1 MAQAQDAW
9 DVWLNHPQEV
19 CLGRYASI
27 HAFFRD
33 GKPEYGGDTDY
44 QTPDSVVWT
53 ITPPTGPVIT
63 YRASMGRPAPILW
76 VNPTSSTLMAG
87 QTIMLDMTMVGKYY
101 VKATLYD
108 GVRNGRPRYVR
119 EREVE
124 IDVTDCSMAVCRGSF
139 TPTTNFIEDFGTFT
153 AGEPRR
159 AVTGATVEYQWNSN
173 PYNAGSTA
181 NGWPLSDDWYT
192 IYYNAI
198 RGGRPEW
205 DNVDDH
211 TNNGLGGMMIA
222 NSSNNPKTFYKREV
236 NGLCPGAKYNFS
248 AWFINLNSHQVLT
261 NTCAGYG
268 SRYQYAGVTFIVK
281 NKLTGAVIG
290 QFYTGDV
297 SMDLRRNDAGNQRLT
312 GWQQYGGT
320 VTLPPGVTDV
330 TVEIKNNNPGG
341 CGNDIA
347 VDDIEFKFCAPYIYA
362 YIDGT
367 ADDQQ
372 EVCPGATLNLTSSI
386 DPIDYFT
393 DPQYYWEYRV
403 AGTGTWATIPAGSG
417 YLGLNTN
424 MLTIPEGLL
433 KEGEHWEYRLM
444 IIERGNLAAG
454 QRQCYTPSTPVRLD
468 VADLPEITV
477 PRDSLCRGETM
488 IMTAI
493 PLSGSGTTGY
503 QEFTFMGNYIEPWP
517 SGPQPKN
524 QVLIRPQVTTQYI
537 VEGTIWHGM
546 DPNTG
551 QPRVC
556 KRRDSITITVDEPP
570 VVDLGPDLL
579 ACAGTQVTLDAGA
592 ANAAYGKLWKP
603 SFLTTQTINVTV
615 PNIDGDSVKPYVE
628 VKNGQCTTTDT
639 IRIIAV
645 KLPNALIQNVTAT
658 CTNPV
663 TTTYR
668 LRNTGGTP
676 VTKNPYTVLWEI
688 VGAANGAS
696 LTVPAGLPNER
707 DLINMPPNVP
717 VRVRI
722 TLTANGAPCVATH
735 ERDFI
740 TYTRP
745 VATLT
750 DNEIAQCSRQFTLT
764 AAPLTDT
771 STYGTWT
778 VISGSVTIP
787 AGQANN
793 PNAVVTVNSAAGV
806 TATVRWTV
814 RKYNGN
820 APCPT
825 AQADVRL
832 TFHNGPVV
840 TIPSAVDVCRQT
852 PFTFTLPYTAT
863 NAPTHYDLEAIAPA
877 MPGFVNIDN
886 GVLPSTTGGNITITY
901 PAAAAPGTYRFR
913 LTVIKPVG
921 TTDSCVDTKEFDVVL
936 NTPST
941 TPTIGVTAASICVGQ
956 SSTLS
961 IASGTLGSNSEWVWY
976 RGDCT
981 SGTAVEIARNVT
993 SVTVSPTATTT
1004 YSVRAIGT
1012 TACGN
1017 TTCVTTTVTVYQQP
1031 AKPNAGPDQEKCN
1044 DEMFQLNATAPSVP
1058 GAVGTWT
1065 ANPASVV
1072 FSDIHS
1078 PTSTARV
1085 FVGTTATV
1093 VWTITNGPCA
1103 VVSDTL
1109 IISNLNEINQN
1120 IIRQD
1125 QTICIG
1131 ETPAELYGVGH
1142 PSSGAGT
1149 FVYRW
1154 QYSTTSATAGYT
1166 TIPGTNTENYQPGPL
1181 SVTTWFRRVVV
1192 SGACSDTSSSVQ
1204 ITVNTNPPTVV
1215 TTPANITVECN
1226 KTQNYTTLFGTPT
1239 FQHPLGLALT
1249 VTFTDNTVTQA
1260 CGMTITRTWTAT
1272 DRCGLSVSTSQTI
1285 TVVDTTDPLLSF
1297 PGGRAPVDTTV
1308 SCSAIPAAV
1317 TASGTDNCTANASVR
1332 ITVNTVRDATFTGT
1346 CVNNYRLIRTWT
1358 ALDDCNNSTVH
1369 TQLITVVDTSRP
1381 SLVWAGSAPANV
1393 TVSCD
1398 AIPAAVNPTATDNCL
1413 PAGTTITPTYAQ
1425 DTIRAGVPGAC
1436 QNTYQ
1441 LRRVWTATDVCGNS
1455 ISHTQ
1460 IITVQ
1465 DNTVPTLTWTGAAPA
1480 NVSVQCSAI
1489 PAAATAGATDNCTP
1503 GNFVRITYVQDTIR
1517 AAGACQNNYQLR
1529 RVWTATDLCGNAA
1542 THTQIVTV
1550 TDNTIPTITWTG
1562 AAPANVTVQCSAIP
1576 AAATA
1581 TATDNCTPGNYIR
1594 ITYVQDT
1601 IRAAGACQ
1609 NNYQL
1614 RRVWTATD
1622 LCGNA
1627 ATYTQ
1632 IVTVQD
1638 NTIPTITWTGAAPA
1652 NITVQCSAIPAA
1664 ATASATDN
1672 CTPGNYIRIAYV
1684 QDTIRAAGACQ
1695 NNYQLRRVW
1704 TATDLCGNAATH
1716 TQIVTVQD
1724 NTIPTITWT
1733 GAAPSNVTVQCS
1745 AIPAAATA
1753 TATDNCTPGN
1763 YIRITYVQDT
1773 IRAAGAC
1780 QNNYQ
1785 LRRVWTATD
1794 LCGNAATHTQIVTV
1808 QDNTRPTLT
1817 WTGAAPAD
1825 VAVECSAIPAAATA
1839 TATDNCTPGNYINIT
1854 YVQDTLR
1861 ANGACQNSYQLRR
1874 VWTATDLCGNAAT
1887 HTQIVTISDNTRPTL
1902 TWTGAAPG
1910 AVAVECNAIPAAA
1923 TATATDNCT
1932 PGNYIRI
1939 TYVQDTIRA
1948 AGACQNNY
1956 QLRRVWTATDL
1967 CGNAAT
1973 HTQIVTVSDN
1983 TLPTL
1988 TWTGTAPA
1996 NVAVECS
2003 AIPAAATATAT
2014 DNCTPGNYV
2023 RITYVQDTI
2032 RAAGAC
2038 QNNYQLRRVWTATDL
2053 CGNAATHTQ
2062 IVTVSDNT
2070 RPTLTWTGAAPA
2082 NVTAECSAIP
2092 AAATA
2097 TATDNCTPGNYIRI
2111 TYVQDTIRA
2120 AGACQNNY
2128 QLRRVWTATDLCGNA
2143 ATHTQIVTVT
2153 DNTRPTL
2160 VWTGAAPANVTVQC
2174 SAIPAAATAS
2184 ATDNCTPVAYIDID
2198 YVQDTIRAAGA
2209 CQNSYQL
2216 RRVWTATDLCGN
2228 AITHTQIVT
2237 VVDNTRPTLTWT
2249 GAAPANVTVECSAI
2263 PAAATAGA
2271 TDNCTPVA
2279 YIDIDYVQDTIRAAG
2294 ACQNNYQLRRVWT
2307 ATDLCGNAVTHTQIV
2322 TVQDN
2327 TRPTLVWTGTAP
2339 GAAAVE
2345 CDAIPAAVT
2354 ATATDN
2360 CTPGNYIRITYVQD
2374 TIRAAGACQNSYQL
2388 RRVWTATDLCGNAA
2402 THTQMITVTDN
2413 TRPTLVWT
2421 GAAPASVAVECNA
2434 IPAAATATAT
2444 DNCTPGNYIR
2454 ITYVQD
2460 TIRAAGACQN
2470 NYQLRRVWTATDLCG
2485 NAATHTQIVTVSDN
2499 TDPILTFP
2507 SGLPADVT
2515 VNCDAV
2521 PAPVTASATDNCTP
2535 ANYVTITLRTDT
2547 VRAAGACISNYQ
2559 LVRTWT
2565 ARDLCGNTA
2574 THVQRVTVQDNT
2586 LPTLTWTGAAPAN
2599 VAVECSAIPAAATA
2613 GATDNCSPV
2622 GSIRITYVQDTIR
2635 AAGACQ
2641 NDYQLRRVWTATDL
2655 CGNAATH
2662 TQIVTVSDNTIPTLT
2677 WTGTAPANVAVQ
2689 CSAIPAAATAGA
2701 TDNCTPG
2708 NYIRITYVQDTIRA
2722 AGACQN
2728 NYQLRRVWTATDLC
2742 GNAATHTQIVTV
2754 TDNTR
2759 PTLTWT
2765 GSAPANVTVQCSAIP
2780 AAATASATDNC
2791 TPVAYIDID
2800 YVQDTIRAAGA
2811 CQNSYQLRR
2820 VWTATDLCGNVATHT
2835 QIVTVVDNTRPTLT
2849 WTGAAPA
2856 NVTVECSAIPAAAT
2870 AGATDNC
2877 TPANYIDIDYRQDT
2891 VRAAGNCQNEYEL
2904 HRVWTATDLCGNVAT
2919 HTQIVTVQDNT
2930 RPTLV
2935 WTGTAPG
2942 AAAVECDAIPAAVT
2956 ATATD
2961 NCTPGNYI
2969 RITYVQDTIR
2979 AAGACQN
2986 SYQLRRVW
2994 TATDLCG
3001 NAATHTQMI
3010 TVTDNTRPTLVWTGA
3025 APASVAVECNAIP
3038 AAATAT
3044 ATDNCTPGNYIRIT
3058 YVQDTIRAAGAC
3070 QNNYQLRRVWTATD
3084 LCGNAATH
3092 TQIVTVSDN
3101 TDPILTFP
3109 SGLPAD
3115 VTVNCDAV
3123 PAPVT
3128 ASATDNCTP
3137 ANYVTITLRTDTVRA
3152 AGACI
3157 SNYQLVRTWTARDLC
3172 GNTATHV
3179 QRVTVQDNTLPT
3191 LTWTGAA
3198 PANVAVEC
3206 SAIPAAATAGAT
3218 DNCSPVGSIRITYVQ
3233 DTIRAAGA
3241 CQNDYQLRRVWTA
3254 TDLCGNAATHTQI
3267 VTVSDNTIPT
3277 LTWTGTA
3284 PANVAVQCSAI
3295 PAAATATAT
3304 DNCTPGNYIRIAYVQ
3319 DTIRAAGA
3327 CQNNYQLRR
3336 VWTATDLCGN
3346 AATHT
3351 QIVTVTDNTRP
3362 TLTWTGAA
3370 PANVTVECSA
3380 IPAAATASATDNC
3393 TPVAYI
3399 DIDYVQDTI
3408 RAAGACQNNYQLR
3421 RVWTA
3426 TDLCGNAATHTQI
3439 VTVQDV
3445 TRPTLTWTGAAP
3457 ANVTVECSAIPAA
3470 ATAGATDN
3478 CTPVNYIRITY
3489 VQDTIR
3495 AAGACQ
3501 NNYQLRRV
3509 WTATDLCGNAATH
3522 TQIVT
3527 VQDVTRPTL
3536 TWTGAAPANVTVQC
3550 DAIPAAVT
3558 ASATD
3563 NCTPVNY
3570 IRITYVQDTIR
3581 AAGACQNNYQLR
3593 RVWTATDLC
3602 GNASTHTQIVTVQ
3615 DNTRPTLTWTGAA
3628 PANVAVECNAIPAAV
3643 TAGATDNCTPVNYI
3657 RITYVQDTIR
3667 AAGACQNNYQ
3677 LRRVWTATDLCGN
3690 AATHTQIVTVSDNT
3704 NPILTFPSGLPADVT
3719 VNCDAV
3725 PAPVTAS
3732 ATDNCTPAN
3741 YVAITLR
3748 TDTVRA
3754 AGACISNYQ
3763 LVRTWTARDLCGNTA
3778 THVQRVTV
3786 QDTTRPTLVWTGAA
3800 PANVAVECSAIPAAA
3815 TARATD
3821 NCSPAATIRIT
3832 YVQDT
3837 IRAAGACQ
3845 NNYQLRR
3852 VWTATDL
3859 CGNAATH
3866 TQIVTVSDNTRPTL
3880 TWTGA
3885 APANVTAECSAI
3897 PAAATASATDNCTP
3911 GNYIRITYVQDTI
3924 RAAGACQNNYQLRR
3938 VWTATDLCGNAS
3950 THTQIVTVTDN
3961 TRPTLTWTGSAP
3973 ANVTVECSA
3982 IPAAA
3987 TAGATDNCTP
3997 VNYIRITYV
4006 QDTIR
4011 AAGACQNNYQ
4021 LRRVWTATDLCG
4033 NASTHT
4039 QIVTVRDVTRPTLTW
4054 TGAAPANVTVECSA
4068 IPAAATASATDNC
4081 TPVNY
4086 IRITY
4091 VQDTIRAAGACQN
4104 NYQLRRVWTATDL
4117 CGNASTHTQ
4126 IVTVRDVTRPT
4137 LTWTGA
4143 APANVTVQCDAIPAA
4158 VTAAATDNCTPVN
4171 YIRITYVQDTIRAAG
4186 ACQNNY
4192 QLRRVWTATD
4202 LCGNAATHT
4211 QIVTVQDN
4219 TRPTLTWTGAAPA
4232 NVTVECSAIPAAATA
4247 GATDNCTPV
4256 NYIRI
4261 TYVQDTIRAAGA
4273 CQNNYQLRRVWTATD
4288 LCGNAA
4294 THTQIVTV
4302 QDTQRPT
4309 FNWTGAAPADITVNC
4324 DAVPAPVNA
4333 SATDNCTPL
4342 NYLTITLRTDTIR
4355 AAGACI
4361 SNYQLVRTWT
4371 ARDLCG
4377 NAATHV
4383 QRVTVQDTTRPT
4395 LTWTGAAPANVTVE
4409 CSAIPAAA
4417 TARAT
4422 DNCSPAA
4429 TIRITYVQDTI
4440 RAAGACQNN
4449 YQLRRVWTA
4458 TDLCGN
4464 ASSHTQIVTVQDVT
4478 RPTLNWTGAA
4488 PANVTVECSAIP
4500 AAAIASATDNC
4511 TPVNYIRIT
4520 YVQDTIR
4527 AAGACQN
4534 NYQLRRVWTAT
4545 DLCGNASTHTQIV
4558 TVQDNTRPTLTWTGT
4573 APANVTVECSA
4584 IPAAATAG
4592 ATDNCTPANYIRM
4605 AYVQDTI
4612 RAAGAC
4618 QNNYQLR
4625 RVWTATDLCGNV
4637 ATHTQIVTVQDV
4649 TRPTLTWTGAA
4660 PANVTVQCDAI
4671 PAAVTASAT
4680 DNCTPVN
4687 YIRITYVQDTIR
4699 AAGACQNNYQLR
4711 RVWTATDLCGNAA
4724 THTQIVTVQD
4734 NTRPTLTWTG
4744 AAPANVT
4751 VECSAIPAAATA
4763 GATDNCTPV
4772 NYISIT
4778 YVQDTIRAAGACQNN
4793 YQLRRVWT
4801 ATDLCGNAATHTQI
4815 VTVQDVTRPTL
4826 TWTGA
4831 APVNVTADCDAIPA
4845 AVTAGATDNCTPVN
4859 YIRIAY
4865 VQDTIRAAGACQNN
4879 YQLRRVWTATD
4890 LCGNAATH
4898 TQLVTVQDTTNPALV
4913 FPGARPANATV
4924 NCDAIPA
4931 AVTATAT
4938 DNCTPGNA
4946 VRIVY
4951 VQDTLRTAGNCI
4963 SNYQLRRTWTA
4974 TDLCGNIDR
4983 HIQIL
4988 TVQDTTKPALAFP
5001 GTRPANATVNCD
5013 AIPAAVTA
5021 TATDNCTPGNAV
5033 RIVYVQDTLRTAG
5046 NCISNYQLRRTWTA
5060 TDLCGNF
5067 DSHIQILT
5075 VQDTTNPVLVFTGAR
5090 PASITVNCDAI
5101 PAAATATA
5109 TDNCTPGNLVTVRLT
5124 TDTLRTAGN
5133 CISNYQLR
5141 RTWTATDL
5149 CGNFSTHVQLVTVQD
5164 TTKPV
5169 LVFPGTRP
5177 ANVTVNCDA
5186 IPAAVTATATDNCT
5200 PGNLVTV
5207 AYTQDTVRAA
5217 GNCVN
5222 NYELRRT
5229 WTATDLCGNAS
5240 SHVQIVMVQ
5249 DTTKPAMVWPGA
5261 CPANTTVNCDAVPA
5275 AIMPTATD
5283 NCTPGNMVTVALRT
5297 DTLRAAGACISN
5309 YQLRRT
5315 WTATDLC
5322 GNFSTHVQL
5331 VTVQDTTKPVFT
5343 FPNGRPADATVSCDA
5358 IPAVPVVNATD
5369 NCSPVNGVT
5378 VTLRTDTLRTPGAC
5392 ANSYR
5397 LRRTWTATDLCGN
5410 TDTFVQTLTV
5420 EDRTAPVFTMPTP
5433 ADTTVNCDEIPAQ
5446 PDLTA
5451 IDNCSPVGKVTI
5463 LKNENRNAIPGACA
5477 NNYLLI
5483 RTWTAIDECRNAVT
5497 VTQTITVVDT
5507 KAPVFTSATPADTTV
5522 NCDMVPAAPNM
5533 TATDNCSTGNN
5544 VTVRYNET
5552 RRDIPGACINNYQ
5565 LIRTWTATDECGN
5578 FNTVSQ
5584 TITVQDTTAPVFT
5597 TPAPANV
5604 TVECDK
5610 VPAQPDLAATDN
5622 CAGNVTFTKAQQ
5634 RIDSTCANTYRL
5646 IRTWTATDVCGN
5658 ATTLT
5663 QTIIVADRTKPVF
5676 TSPIPADTTVNCD
5689 AIPARPV
5696 INATDNCAG
5705 SINVVFEEE
5714 HIDIPG
5720 ACASNYKLLRTWTA
5734 NDGCGNISKVIQ
5746 VITVRDTTRP
5756 TFTMPVPAD
5765 TTVNCDAIPVQPD
5778 LTAADNCSAASEVTV
5793 VKNET
5798 RENIAGA
5805 CANNYRLIRT
5815 WTATDACGN
5824 ARTVRQVVTVQD
5836 TTRPVFVLPV
5846 PVDTTVNCNAVPTQ
5860 PDINANDNCSAQN
5873 RVTIVKN
5880 ERRENIAGA
5889 CVNNYRLIR
5898 TWTATDECGNS
5909 AVLTQVVTVQD
5920 TTRPNFT
5927 MPIPMDATVNCDAIP
5942 TQPDL
5947 NVTDN
5952 CTATNAIRVVKSER
5966 REDIA
5971 GACANN
5977 YRLIRTWTATDECGN
5992 IRTVTQTLT
6001 VQDTTRP
6008 TFVGSTPA
6016 DATVECSAIPV
6027 QPNIQVTDNCSAS
6040 NNITVVKSERRE
6052 DIPGACVNNYRLIRT
6067 WTATDECGNS
6077 SSVQQVL
6084 TVTDTTAPV
6093 FTTTTPA
6100 DATAE
6105 CSAIPAQP
6113 DLIARD
6119 NCSGNNVTVVKAERR
6134 EDIAG
6139 ACANNYRLIRTWT
6152 ATDECGNSKT
6162 VTQVLTITDNTKPV
6176 FNLPVP
6182 ANATVECSAI
6192 PVQPDLTATDN
6203 CSPAAGITIVKY
6215 ERREDIPGA
6224 CVNNYRLIRTWTAT
6238 DECGNATTVT
6248 QTLTVQDTTAPVFTT
6263 LPPTNITLSCS
6274 ELPAAPVMTATDNCS
6289 GNNVVV
6295 TYKFVKQPMS
6305 GICAYNYRLT
6315 RTWTATDEC
6324 GNTAT
6329 ATQVITVMDTTK
6341 PTFSMAA
6348 PADTTVMCDNLPAP
6362 VSISATDNCTPH
6374 GGVTI
6379 RYRSIRETVPGA
6391 CNYRVINIW
6400 TAIDACGNAAEMRQV
6415 VTVIDTVKPV
6425 IAAPPADIT
6434 LTCGQPIPTG
6444 QISLTATDN
6453 CSADFPKQVQYT
6465 IDPYTP
6471 DLCNGYTIIRRWRV
6485 ADGCGNQA
6493 DDVIQRIIVQPC
6505 PQPELEAEVFT
6516 NCSTNP
6522 FITLKT
6528 KGDVQ
6533 RPVYTLVGVTPA
6545 NAVSTPMSSSNP
6557 RFNVNGATTASFTV
6571 RDGVTGCVSDTV
6583 TYTINYL
6590 QMPVVNLGSDTS
6602 LCGGNGM
6609 VLDAGP
6615 ANFGYQIRWSTGE
6628 TTQRIRITRAGT
6640 YKVTVSNGM
6649 CEAADSIEVGVIP
6662 MPLIDLKD
6670 TTICRGQSVKLDA
6683 TVEGNATY
6691 LWSTG
6696 ATSPVI
6702 TVSTQE
6708 RFWVRVTK
6716 LGCITIDTVNVTVNP
6731 PPDVTLSRDTSI
6743 CPGQT
6748 VMLTVNTNAGR
6759 IQWATG
6765 ETGNSIVV
6773 SRAGNYQVAV
6783 YRDNCVVKEAVRVTE
6798 RPDIKL
6804 ELGPDRFMC
6813 PGSSILIDARHADVN
6828 VYRWNDGDLNP
6839 VKTIT
6844 QPGTY
6849 VLGVLDR
6856 FCDRY
6861 KTDSIK
6867 VTISGPPTVNLG
6879 NDTILCKGRRHI
6891 LKSNAVNAS
6900 RYLWSTGATTAGIEV
6915 TQPGTYTVTAFNDCG
6930 STTDE
6935 ITIDVKECDS
6945 KPEVPNAFSPNG
6957 DGKNDV
6963 FRPVVR
6969 GPMYDYELRIFNR
6982 WGEMVFISKDQYQGW
6997 DGTYKGRP
7005 VDVGTF
7011 VWWLTYKK
7019 ATFGPAFIIKGDV
7032 TVIR

>member
-33 GKPEYGGDTDY
+33 GKSEFNGDTDY
-44 QTPDSVVWT
+44 QIPDSVVWT

-76 VNPTSSTLMAG
+76 VNTTVAGTLMAG

-108 GVRNGRPRYVR
+108 GVRNGRPRYTR

-124 IDVTDCSMAVCRGSF
+124 IDVTDCSMAECRGSF
-139 TPTTNFIEDFGTFT
+139 TPATNFKEDFGTFT
-153 AGEPRR
+153 AGGPRR

-173 PYNAGSTA
+173 PYVAGNTS

-211 TNNGLGGMMIA
+211 TNNGYGGMMIA

-236 NGLCPGAKYNFS
+236 NDLCPGAKYNFS

-281 NKLTGAVIG
+281 NKANGATIG

-297 SMDLRRNDAGNQRLT
+297 SMDLRRNDPGNQRLT

-386 DPIDYFT
+386 DPVDYFT
-393 DPQYYWEYRV
+393 DPEYYWEYRV

-444 IIERGNLAAG
+444 IIEQGNLAAG

-493 PLSGSGTTGY
+493 PLSASGTTGY

-524 QVLIRPQVTTQYI
+524 QVLIRPQVTTEYI

-546 DPNTG
+546 DPVTG

-592 ANAAYGKLWKP
+592 ANTAYGKLWKP

-615 PNIDGDSVKPYVE
+615 PSIDGDSVKPYVE

-639 IRIIAV
+639 VRIIAV
-645 KLPNALIQNVTAT
+645 KLPNAVIQNVTAT

-764 AAPLTDT
+764 AVPLTDT

-840 TIPSAVDVCRQT
+840 TIPSAIDVCRQT

-877 MPGFVNIDN
+877 MPGFVNVDN
-886 GVLPSTTGGNITITY
+886 GVLPSATGGNITVTY

-913 LTVIKPVG
+913 LTVLKPVG
-921 TTDSCVDTKEFDVVL
+921 TSDTCVDTKEFDVVL

-956 SSTLS
+956 STTLS

-976 RGDCT
+976 RGDCA

-993 SVTVSPTATTT
+993 SVTVSPTANTT

-1017 TTCVTTTVTVYQQP
+1017 TTCVTTTVTVFQQP
-1031 AKPNAGPDQEKCN
+1031 AKPDAGPDQEKCN
-1044 DEMFQLNATAPSVP
+1044 EEMFQLNATAPSVP
-1058 GAVGTWT
+1058 GAIGTWT

-1085 FVGTTATV
+1085 FVGTVATV

-1131 ETPAELYGVGH
+1131 ETPAEIYSVGH
-1142 PSSGAGT
+1142 PSSGTGT
-1149 FVYRW
+1149 FTYQW
-1154 QYSTTSATAGYT
+1154 QYSTTSATAGYI
-1166 TIPGTNTENYQPGPL
+1166 TIPGTNTENYQPGAL
-1181 SVTTWFRRVVV
+1181 SVTTWFRRVVI
-1192 SGACSDTSSSVQ
+1192 SGACSDSSSPVQ

-1215 TTPANITVECN
+1215 TTPANISVECS
-1226 KTQNYTTLFGTPT
+1226 KTLVYTTLFGTPT
-1239 FQHPLGLALT
+1239 FRHPLGFPLT
-1249 VTFTDNTVTQA
+1249 VTFTDNTVTQT

-1285 TVVDTTDPLLSF
+1285 TVIDTTDPALTF

-1317 TASGTDNCTANASVR
+1317 TASGTDNCTANAAVR
-1332 ITVNTVRDATFTGT
+1332 ITVNTVRDATYTGT

-1358 ALDDCNNSTVH
+1358 ALDNCNNSTVH

-1381 SLVWAGSAPANV
+1381 TLTWAGGTPANA
-1393 TVSCD
+1393 TVNCD
-1398 AIPAAVNPTATDNCL
+1398 AIPAAVNPTVADNCL

-1441 LRRVWTATDVCGNS
+1441 LRRVWTATDACGNT

-1465 DNTVPTLTWTGAAPA
+1465 DNTAPTLTWTGAAPANVAVQCSAIPAAATATATDNCTPGNYVRIVMVQDTLRAAGACQNNYQLRRVWTATDLCGNASTHTQIVTVTDNTVPVITWTGAAPA

-1489 PAAATAGATDNCTP
+1489 PAAATASATDNCTP
-1503 GNFVRITYVQDTIR
+1503 GNYIRITMVQDTLR

-1550 TDNTIPTITWTG
+1550 TDNTVPTITWTG

-1594 ITYVQDT
+1594 IDYVQDT
-1601 IRAAGACQ
+1601 LRAAGACQ

-1627 ATYTQ
+1627 
-1632 IVTVQD
+1632 
-1638 NTIPTITWTGAAPA
+1638 
-1652 NITVQCSAIPAA
+1652 S
-1664 ATASATDN
+1664 
-1672 CTPGNYIRIAYV
+1672 
-1684 QDTIRAAGACQ
+1684 
-1695 NNYQLRRVW
+1695 
-1704 TATDLCGNAATH
+1704 TH

-1724 NTIPTITWT
+1724 NTIPVITWT
-1733 GAAPSNVTVQCS
+1733 GAAPANVTVQCS

-1753 TATDNCTPGN
+1753 SATDNCTPGN

-1808 QDNTRPTLT
+1808 QDNIRPTLT

-1825 VAVECSAIPAAATA
+1825 VAVECSAIPAAVTATATDNCTPGNYIRITYVQDTLRANGGCQNSYQLRRVWTATDLCGNASTHTQIVTVTDNTRPTLTWTGTAPGAVAVECSAIPAAATA
-1839 TATDNCTPGNYINIT
+1839 TATDNCTPGNYI
-1854 YVQDTLR
+1854 
-1861 ANGACQNSYQLRR
+1861 
-1874 VWTATDLCGNAAT
+1874 
-1887 HTQIVTISDNTRPTL
+1887 
-1902 TWTGAAPG
+1902 
-1910 AVAVECNAIPAAA
+1910 
-1923 TATATDNCT
+1923 
-1932 PGNYIRI
+1932 RI
-1939 TYVQDTIRA
+1939 DYVQDTIRA

-1973 HTQIVTVSDN
+1973 HTQIVTVTDN

-1988 TWTGTAPA
+1988 TWTGAAPA

-2038 QNNYQLRRVWTATDL
+2038 QNDYQLRRRWTATDL

-2070 RPTLTWTGAAPA
+2070 
-2082 NVTAECSAIP
+2082 
-2092 AAATA
+2092 
-2097 TATDNCTPGNYIRI
+2097 
-2111 TYVQDTIRA
+2111 
-2120 AGACQNNY
+2120 
-2128 QLRRVWTATDLCGNA
+2128 
-2143 ATHTQIVTVT
+2143 
-2153 DNTRPTL
+2153 
-2160 VWTGAAPANVTVQC
+2160 
-2174 SAIPAAATAS
+2174 
-2184 ATDNCTPVAYIDID
+2184 
-2198 YVQDTIRAAGA
+2198 
-2209 CQNSYQL
+2209 
-2216 RRVWTATDLCGN
+2216 
-2228 AITHTQIVT
+2228 
-2237 VVDNTRPTLTWT
+2237 
-2249 GAAPANVTVECSAI
+2249 
-2263 PAAATAGA
+2263 
-2271 TDNCTPVA
+2271 
-2279 YIDIDYVQDTIRAAG
+2279 
-2294 ACQNNYQLRRVWT
+2294 
-2307 ATDLCGNAVTHTQIV
+2307 
-2322 TVQDN
+2322 
-2327 TRPTLVWTGTAP
+2327 
-2339 GAAAVE
+2339 
-2345 CDAIPAAVT
+2345 
-2354 ATATDN
+2354 
-2360 CTPGNYIRITYVQD
+2360 
-2374 TIRAAGACQNSYQL
+2374 
-2388 RRVWTATDLCGNAA
+2388 
-2402 THTQMITVTDN
+2402 
-2413 TRPTLVWT
+2413 
-2421 GAAPASVAVECNA
+2421 
-2434 IPAAATATAT
+2434 
-2444 DNCTPGNYIR
+2444 
-2454 ITYVQD
+2454 
-2460 TIRAAGACQN
+2460 
-2470 NYQLRRVWTATDLCG
+2470 
-2485 NAATHTQIVTVSDN
+2485 
-2499 TDPILTFP
+2499 
-2507 SGLPADVT
+2507 
-2515 VNCDAV
+2515 
-2521 PAPVTASATDNCTP
+2521 
-2535 ANYVTITLRTDT
+2535 
-2547 VRAAGACISNYQ
+2547 
-2559 LVRTWT
+2559 
-2565 ARDLCGNTA
+2565 
-2574 THVQRVTVQDNT
+2574 
-2586 LPTLTWTGAAPAN
+2586 LPTLTWTGA
-2599 VAVECSAIPAAATA
+2599 
-2613 GATDNCSPV
+2613 
-2622 GSIRITYVQDTIR
+2622 
-2635 AAGACQ
+2635 
-2641 NDYQLRRVWTATDL
+2641 
-2655 CGNAATH
+2655 
-2662 TQIVTVSDNTIPTLT
+2662 
-2677 WTGTAPANVAVQ
+2677 APANVAVQ

-2765 GSAPANVTVQCSAIP
+2765 GAAPANVTVQCSAIP

-2820 VWTATDLCGNVATHT
+2820 VWTATDLCGNAATHT

-2849 WTGAAPA
+2849 WTGAVPA

-2877 TPANYIDIDYRQDT
+2877 TPVAYIDIDYVQDT
-2891 VRAAGNCQNEYEL
+2891 IRAAGACQNNYQL
-2904 HRVWTATDLCGNVAT
+2904 RRVWTATDLCGNAST

-2961 NCTPGNYI
+2961 NCTPNNYI
-2969 RITYVQDTIR
+2969 RIDYVQDTIR

-3001 NAATHTQMI
+3001 NATTHTQMI
-3010 TVTDNTRPTLVWTGA
+3010 TVTDNTRPTLTWTGA
-3025 APASVAVECNAIP
+3025 VPANVAVECNAIP
-3038 AAATAT
+3038 AAATAGAT
-3044 ATDNCTPGNYIRIT
+3044 DNCTPGNYIRMTYVQDTIRAAGACQNNYQLRRVWTATDLCGNAATHTQIVSVSDNTDPILTFPSGLPADVTVNCDAVPAPVTASATDNCTPTNYVTITLRTDTVRAAGACISNYQLVRTWTARDLCGNTATHVQRVTVQDTTRPTLTWTGAAPANVAVECSAIPAAATATATDNCTPGNYVRITYVQDTIRAAGACQNDYQLRRVWTATDLCGNAATHTQIVTVSDNTIPVLTWTGAAPANVAVQCSAIPAAATAGATDNCTPGNYIRIT

-3092 TQIVTVSDN
+3092 TQIVTVTDNTRPTLTWTGAAPANVTVQCSAIPAAATASATDNCTPVAYIDIDYVQDTIRAAGACQNSYQLRRVWTATDLCGNAATHTQIVTVVDNTRPTLTWTGAVPANVTVECSAIPAAATAGATDNCTPANYIDIDYTQDTVRAAGNCQNEYELHRRWTATDLCGNVATHTQIVTVQDNTRPTLVWAGTAPGAAAVECDAIPAAVTATATDNCTPNNYIRIDYVQDTIRAAGACQNSYQLRRRWTATDLCGNATTHTQMITVTDNTRPTLTWTGAAPANVAVECNAIPAAATAGATDNCTPGNYIRMTYVQDTIRAAGACQNNYQLRRVWTATDLCGNAATHTQIVSVSDN

-3137 ANYVTITLRTDTVRA
+3137 TNYVTITLRTDTVRA

-3179 QRVTVQDNTLPT
+3179 QRVTVQDTTRPA

-3218 DNCSPVGSIRITYVQ
+3218 DNCTPGNAVRITYVQ

-3267 VTVSDNTIPT
+3267 VTVSDNTIPV
-3277 LTWTGTA
+3277 LTWTGAA

-3295 PAAATATAT
+3295 PAAATAGAT
-3304 DNCTPGNYIRIAYVQ
+3304 DNCTPGNYIRITYVQ

-3380 IPAAATASATDNC
+3380 IPAAATAGATDNC
-3393 TPVAYI
+3393 TPGNYI
-3399 DIDYVQDTI
+3399 RMTYVQDTI

-3445 TRPTLTWTGAAP
+3445 TRPTLTWAGAAP

-3470 ATAGATDN
+3470 AVASATDN

-3527 VQDVTRPTL
+3527 VRDVTRPTL
-3536 TWTGAAPANVTVQC
+3536 IWTGAAPANVTVQC
-3550 DAIPAAVT
+3550 SAIPAAVT
-3558 ASATD
+3558 AT
-3563 NCTPVNY
+3563 
-3570 IRITYVQDTIR
+3570 
-3581 AAGACQNNYQLR
+3581 
-3593 RVWTATDLC
+3593 
-3602 GNASTHTQIVTVQ
+3602 
-3615 DNTRPTLTWTGAA
+3615 
-3628 PANVAVECNAIPAAV
+3628 
-3643 TAGATDNCTPVNYI
+3643 
-3657 RITYVQDTIR
+3657 
-3667 AAGACQNNYQ
+3667 
-3677 LRRVWTATDLCGN
+3677 
-3690 AATHTQIVTVSDNT
+3690 
-3704 NPILTFPSGLPADVT
+3704 
-3719 VNCDAV
+3719 
-3725 PAPVTAS
+3725 
-3732 ATDNCTPAN
+3732 
-3741 YVAITLR
+3741 
-3748 TDTVRA
+3748 
-3754 AGACISNYQ
+3754 
-3763 LVRTWTARDLCGNTA
+3763 
-3778 THVQRVTV
+3778 
-3786 QDTTRPTLVWTGAA
+3786 
-3800 PANVAVECSAIPAAA
+3800 
-3815 TARATD
+3815 
-3821 NCSPAATIRIT
+3821 
-3832 YVQDT
+3832 
-3837 IRAAGACQ
+3837 
-3845 NNYQLRR
+3845 
-3852 VWTATDL
+3852 
-3859 CGNAATH
+3859 
-3866 TQIVTVSDNTRPTL
+3866 
-3880 TWTGA
+3880 
-3885 APANVTAECSAI
+3885 
-3897 PAAATASATDNCTP
+3897 
-3911 GNYIRITYVQDTI
+3911 
-3924 RAAGACQNNYQLRR
+3924 
-3938 VWTATDLCGNAS
+3938 
-3950 THTQIVTVTDN
+3950 
-3961 TRPTLTWTGSAP
+3961 
-3973 ANVTVECSA
+3973 
-3982 IPAAA
+3982 
-3987 TAGATDNCTP
+3987 
-3997 VNYIRITYV
+3997 
-4006 QDTIR
+4006 
-4011 AAGACQNNYQ
+4011 
-4021 LRRVWTATDLCG
+4021 
-4033 NASTHT
+4033 
-4039 QIVTVRDVTRPTLTW
+4039 
-4054 TGAAPANVTVECSA
+4054 
-4068 IPAAATASATDNC
+4068 
-4081 TPVNY
+4081 
-4086 IRITY
+4086 
-4091 VQDTIRAAGACQN
+4091 
-4104 NYQLRRVWTATDL
+4104 
-4117 CGNASTHTQ
+4117 
-4126 IVTVRDVTRPT
+4126 
-4137 LTWTGA
+4137 
-4143 APANVTVQCDAIPAA
+4143 
-4158 VTAAATDNCTPVN
+4158 ATDNCTPVN

-4232 NVTVECSAIPAAATA
+4232 NVTVQCDAIPAAATA
-4247 GATDNCTPV
+4247 TATDNCTPV

-4309 FNWTGAAPADITVNC
+4309 LTWTGAAPADITVNC
-4324 DAVPAPVNA
+4324 DAVPSPVTA
-4333 SATDNCTPL
+4333 SATDNCTPA
-4342 NYLTITLRTDTIR
+4342 NYVTITLRTDTIR

-4464 ASSHTQIVTVQDVT
+4464 ASTHTQIVTVTDNT
-4478 RPTLNWTGAA
+4478 RPTLTWTGAA

-4500 AAAIASATDNC
+4500 AAATAGATDNC
-4511 TPVNYIRIT
+4511 TPANYIRIT

-4545 DLCGNASTHTQIV
+4545 DLCGNAATHTQIV
-4558 TVQDNTRPTLTWTGT
+4558 TVQDVTRPTLTWTGA

-4584 IPAAATAG
+4584 IPAAAVAS

-4625 RVWTATDLCGNV
+4625 RVWTATDLCGNA

-4751 VECSAIPAAATA
+4751 VQCDAIPAAATA
-4763 GATDNCTPV
+4763 TATDNCTPV
-4772 NYISIT
+4772 NYIRIT

-4793 YQLRRVWT
+4793 YQLRRIWT
-4801 ATDLCGNAATHTQI
+4801 ATDLCGNASTHTQI
-4815 VTVQDVTRPTL
+4815 VTVQDNTRPTL

-4831 APVNVTADCDAIPA
+4831 APANVTADCDAIPA
-4845 AVTAGATDNCTPVN
+4845 AVTATATDNCTPVN
-4859 YIRIAY
+4859 YIRILY
-4865 VQDTIRAAGACQNN
+4865 KQDTIRAAGACQNN

-4898 TQLVTVQDTTNPALV
+4898 TQLVNVQDTTNPALV

-4931 AVTATAT
+4931 TVTATAT

-4974 TDLCGNIDR
+4974 TDLCGNFDR

-4988 TVQDTTKPALAFP
+4988 TVQDTTKPALVFP

-5133 CISNYQLR
+5133 CNSNYQLR

-5164 TTKPV
+5164 TTKPA
-5169 LVFPGTRP
+5169 LVWPGTRP

-5240 SHVQIVMVQ
+5240 SHVQIVTVQ
-5249 DTTKPAMVWPGA
+5249 DTTKPAMVWPGTR
-5261 CPANTTVNCDAVPA
+5261 PANTTVNCDAVPA
-5275 AIMPTATD
+5275 AIMPAATD
-5283 NCTPGNMVTVALRT
+5283 NCTPGNMVTIALRT

-5322 GNFSTHVQL
+5322 GNFSTHMQV
-5331 VTVQDTTKPVFT
+5331 VTVQDTTKPVFA

-5369 NCSPVNGVT
+5369 NCSPANGVT

-5410 TDTFVQTLTV
+5410 SDTFVQTLTV

-5446 PDLTA
+5446 PDLAA

-5610 VPAQPDLAATDN
+5610 VPAQPDLTATDN
-5622 CAGNVTFTKAQQ
+5622 CAGNVTITKAQQ

-5778 LTAADNCSAASEVTV
+5778 LTAADNCSAASDVTV

-5846 PVDTTVNCNAVPTQ
+5846 PTDTTVNCNAVPTQ

-5971 GACANN
+5971 GACVNN

-6040 NNITVVKSERRE
+6040 NNVTVVKSERRE

-6093 FTTTTPA
+6093 FTSTTPA

-6152 ATDECGNSKT
+6152 ATDECGNSRT

-6176 FNLPVP
+6176 FNMPVP

-6224 CVNNYRLIRTWTAT
+6224 CANNYRLIRTWTAT

-6248 QTLTVQDTTAPVFTT
+6248 QTLTVQDTTKPVFTT
-6263 LPPTNITLSCS
+6263 LPPTNITMSCS

-6391 CNYRVINIW
+6391 CNYRVVNIW
-6400 TAIDACGNAAEMRQV
+6400 TAIDACGNTAEMRQV

-6493 DDVIQRIIVQPC
+6493 DDVIQRIIVRPC

-6545 NAVSTPMSSSNP
+6545 NAVSTPMSSTNP

-6628 TTQRIRITRAGT
+6628 NTQRIRITRAGT

-6649 CEAADSIEVGVIP
+6649 CEASDSIEVGVIP

-6879 NDTILCKGRRHI
+6879 NDTIICKGRRHI
-6891 LKSNAVNAS
+6891 LKANAVNAS

-6957 DGKNDV
+6957 DGKNDL

-6969 GPMYDYELRIFNR
+6969 GPMYEYELRIFNR
-6982 WGEMVFISKDQYQGW
+6982 WGEMVYISKDQYAGW

-7011 VWWLTYKK
+7011 VWWLSYKK

-7032 TVIR
+7032 TVVR